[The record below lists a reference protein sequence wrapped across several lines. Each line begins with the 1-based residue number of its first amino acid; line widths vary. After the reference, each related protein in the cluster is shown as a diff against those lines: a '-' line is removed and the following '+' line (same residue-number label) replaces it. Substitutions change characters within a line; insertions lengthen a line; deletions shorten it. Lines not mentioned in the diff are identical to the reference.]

1 MTAPVWIASPPEV
14 HSALLSSGPGSAPL
28 LAAAAGWTSLSTE
41 YASVAEELTAALAAV
56 QAAAWQGPS
65 AERYVAAH
73 LPYLAWLTQ
82 ASADSATLATQ
93 HETAATAYA
102 GALAAM
108 PTLAELAAN
117 HLTHGVLVATNFF
130 GINTIP
136 IALNEADYV
145 RMWIQAATT
154 MSVYETAAG
163 AAVAVAA
170 APRTATAPVL
180 LGAGAG
186 AATALP
192 AAAAVG
198 ELPIIIVIL
207 LNIILIL
214 LEILF
219 AVVAYTIVI
228 ALITPL
234 LILTYA
240 IVFAIL
246 GLIFGPP
253 LLVIATPFVLTG
265 ALIAVPTSLSTALP
279 IGIGVGSQLAVDTE
293 PVDDDLKTADPVLVA
308 AVGGGSAPVRLPA
321 DGATAPAVRPVSA
334 VAPTPAATP
343 ASVLPSDRGTGTWG
357 FAGTVGEA
365 TVAQPSGLAVLH
377 GEGLVAGP
385 RAPMLP
391 SGWGAD
397 LLAAVS

>member
-1 MTAPVWIASPPEV
+1 MTAPWIASPPEV
-14 HSALLSSGPGSAPL
+14 HSALLSWGPGPAPL
-28 LAAAAGWTSLSTE
+28 LAAAAAWTSLSAE

-65 AERYVAAH
+65 AESYVAAH
-73 LPYLAWLTQ
+73 VPYVAWLTQ
-82 ASADSATLATQ
+82 ASADSAALATQ
-93 HETAATAYA
+93 HEVAATAYA

-154 MSVYETAAG
+154 MGVYEAVAG
-163 AAVAVAA
+163 AAVAA
-170 APRTATAPVL
+170 APRTAPAPVL
-180 LGAGAG
+180 LSAGVG
-186 AATALP
+186 AASALP

-207 LNIILIL
+207 IQIILIL

-253 LLVIATPFVLTG
+253 LLVIATPFVLAG

-321 DGATAPAVRPVSA
+321 GGAPAPAVRPVA
-334 VAPTPAATP
+334 GVAPTPAATP
-343 ASVLPSDRGTGTWG
+343 ASVLASDRGAGTWG
-357 FAGTVGEA
+357 FAGTAGKE

-377 GEGLVAGP
+377 GEGLAAGP
-385 RAPMLP
+385 RVPMLP
-391 SGWGAD
+391 SSWCAD
-397 LLAAVS
+397 VLAAMS